1 MVIRKTELQQTV
13 FNDTPFPEPI
23 KGEIAFAGRSNVGKS
38 SLLNAMFQR
47 KIAKTSSKPGKTA
60 SINFYRVNDRHF
72 FVDLPGYGFA
82 KVPFAEKNR
91 WAKLVDRYF
100 SSRVE
105 LSITMILM
113 DARNP
118 LLENDWKLIEW
129 ISSHQIP
136 YGFVLTKSDKLSK
149 SVITRQVEWVKKQLQ
164 ERGDFMIFPVSAT
177 KRTGLSPLLDFL
189 FEVIA

>member
-1 MVIRKTELQQTV
+1 MDIKKTELQQTV
-13 FNDTPFPEPI
+13 FNNSPFPEPI
-23 KGEIAFAGRSNVGKS
+23 QGEIAFAGRSNVGKS
-38 SLLNAMFQR
+38 SLLNALFQR

-60 SINFYRVNDRHF
+60 SINFYRVNDLHF

-100 SSRVE
+100 SSRIE

-136 YGFVLTKSDKLSK
+136 YGFVLTKADKLSK
-149 SVITRQVEWVKKQLQ
+149 SGIARQVEWVKKQLQ

-177 KRTGLSPLLDFL
+177 KRTGLGPLLDFL